1 MGAVLRY
8 GGPGSQM
15 VSNRFDRDWHSY
27 LACERK
33 YIIVMLDGRGTGYK
47 GRRLRNPIRDGL
59 GRWEAVDQVAAAK
72 EMVKRKY
79 VDRSR
84 VGIWGWVSVDIRST
98 MGND

>member
-1 MGAVLRY
+1 
-8 GGPGSQM
+8 
-15 VSNRFDRDWHSY
+15 
-27 LACERK
+27 
-33 YIIVMLDGRGTGYK
+33 MLDGRGTGYK
-47 GRRLRNPIRDGL
+47 GRRLRNPIRDDL